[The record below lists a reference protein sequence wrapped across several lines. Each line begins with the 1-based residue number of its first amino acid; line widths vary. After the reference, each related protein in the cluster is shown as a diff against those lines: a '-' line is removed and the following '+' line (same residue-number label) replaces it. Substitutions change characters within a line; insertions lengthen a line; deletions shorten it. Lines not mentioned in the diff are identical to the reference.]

1 MSQGTGRFA
10 YTELRERVEASE
22 ALITQLFDE
31 IRRLR
36 AQMETQS
43 ASAESRPTT
52 SVDAGT
58 QHGGRW
64 PTSSGGGVTQD
75 AQGGVNSSEPAV
87 RGVARVQRTRG
98 MRGD

>member
-1 MSQGTGRFA
+1 MSQGTGRLA

-22 ALITQLFDE
+22 ALIAQLFDE

-36 AQMETQS
+36 AQMEMQS
-43 ASAESRPTT
+43 ASASSRPTT

-58 QHGGRW
+58 QHGGGLPL

-75 AQGGVNSSEPAV
+75 AQGGVNTS
-87 RGVARVQRTRG
+87 ARHQPCR
-98 MRGD
+98 

>member
-36 AQMETQS
+36 AQM
-43 ASAESRPTT
+43 
-52 SVDAGT
+52 
-58 QHGGRW
+58 
-64 PTSSGGGVTQD
+64 
-75 AQGGVNSSEPAV
+75 NS
-87 RGVARVQRTRG
+87 
-98 MRGD
+98 